1 MEPRIVLRR
10 LRPGDSVADEFPIA
24 TLIDLT
30 LGRDPTCQIRFDD
43 KDEAVGRRHAKI
55 SVKQRDPLQIVLTDL
70 ASRNGTFVNGHQIQG
85 EVTLTPGDKV
95 QLGTGGPVFQFE
107 ISGLNET
114 KVVPL
119 GEMPTRVVEPIKP
132 INVIVP
138 PPAQT
143 PSKTPPRVVAAA
155 ASASLINRRTMLYSG
170 IGLMAG
176 GALALGGYTAMRGRG
191 TLSYK
196 VFHQRMVLSSA
207 YKAYGN
213 PEAVGGRYWF
223 ARCVLQ
229 NTGKEPVRNVKVSY
243 QIPGYVTWTTP
254 DEAPEM
260 LPGQTV
266 VFVYYPKF
274 PAKLTEIRA
283 RTPASL
289 ETKIEYDDGSGVQ
302 THAEKREFEFF
313 GLTEFAYGSTPQSEV
328 VSRSDS
334 ENNNPLL
341 AVYCTDEDQA
351 VKTFYAKISEVSGGF
366 GTGSNEKDLLQ
377 FIKSTWN
384 YMVATGMTYSGA
396 KGVPDATGDVR
407 TLVQSIRFPRDLI
420 YGNSGLC
427 IELALLWCALAQGA
441 GIKAFLALIPGHAF
455 PILRA
460 SDGTTFPVESTMVSG
475 SFGGNLGKAATWEQA
490 VISAQKE
497 LKENRNRP
505 TTDILDMRELQSL
518 GIRPPELGEINRP
531 ELVKM
536 LDERMNKR
544 RGPQIIY
551 VKVPVPVP
559 QHCVWCRR

>member
-1 MEPRIVLRR
+1 MEPRIVLRQ
-10 LRPGDSVADEFPIA
+10 LRPGAPAADEFPIA

-30 LGRDPTCQIRFDD
+30 LGRDPSCQIRFDE

-70 ASRNGTFVNGHQIQG
+70 SSRNGTFVNGQQIQG
-85 EVTLTPGDKV
+85 EAPLKSGDQV
-95 QLGTGGPVFQFE
+95 QVGRGGPVFQFE
-107 ISGLNET
+107 VTGVAET
-114 KVVPL
+114 KVTAT
-119 GEMPTRVVEPIKP
+119 GAKPTRFVETIQPIDVK
-132 INVIVP
+132 IP
-138 PPAQT
+138 PP
-143 PSKTPPRVVAAA
+143 PPKAPPQV
-155 ASASLINRRTMLYSG
+155 ASASSSTLVTRRTMLYSG
-170 IGLMAG
+170 IGMMAG
-176 GALALGGYTAMRGRG
+176 GALALGGYTTTRGRG

-213 PEAVGGRYWF
+213 PEAANGRYWF
-223 ARCVLQ
+223 ARTVLQ
-229 NTGKEPVRNVKVSY
+229 NTGKEPVKNVKVSY
-243 QIPGYVTWTTP
+243 QIPGFLPWTTP

-266 VFVYYPKF
+266 VLVYYPKF
-274 PAKLTEIRA
+274 PPKITDIRA
-283 RTPASL
+283 RTPATL
-289 ETKIEYDDGSGVQ
+289 EAKIEYDDGAGVQ

-328 VSRSDS
+328 VSRADG

-341 AVYCTDEDQA
+341 AAYCTDEDQA

-366 GTGSNEKDLLQ
+366 GTGADEKDLLQ

-407 TLVQSIRFPRDLI
+407 TKVQSIRFPRDLI

-460 SDGTTFPVESTMVSG
+460 SDGSTFPVESTMVSG
-475 SFGGNLGKAATWEQA
+475 SFGGNLGKASTWEQA
-490 VISAQKE
+490 VIAAQKE
-497 LKENRNRP
+497 LKNNRGRP
-505 TTDILDMRELQSL
+505 TTEILDMRELQSL
-518 GIRPPELGEINRP
+518 GIRPPELGDINRP

-536 LDERMNKR
+536 LDERLAKR

-559 QHCVWCRR
+559 SHCVWCRR